1 MNQRERFFNVLGILI
16 LGVIWAIFVNP
27 DDVFIPPLPEVAS
40 EFVDLTAS
48 GLLLADTLASVAR
61 VLAGVGIAALIVFL
75 LAVLAVS
82 VREFGFLLGGIVELL
97 RPVPPLA
104 WVPVAILVFGIG
116 DAPAIAVVAL
126 GAFFPLWLGMQQG
139 FSEVR
144 AQHILAAHSFG
155 AARIIVLT
163 DVVIPSVMPY
173 AFHGLRLGL
182 GLGWFCVVAA
192 EMMGAHTG
200 LGYGVQLFSLN
211 LELGRTYCYIL
222 AIGVLGAA
230 MNYGMRAIEARLF
243 RWHRLS
249 VRGDE

>member
-1 MNQRERFFNVLGILI
+1 MNRRERIFNVLGVVVVC
-16 LGVIWAIFVNP
+16 VIWALFVSP
-27 DDVFIPPLPEVAS
+27 GGVFIPTLSEVAS
-40 EFVDLTAS
+40 EFVPLAQG
-48 GLLLADTLASVAR
+48 GLLLEDIATSVAR
-61 VLAGVGIAALIVFL
+61 VLAGVGIAALVVML
-75 LAVLAVS
+75 LALLAASIEEV
-82 VREFGFLLGGIVELL
+82 GFLLSGPVELL
-97 RPVPPLA
+97 RPIPPLA
-104 WVPVAILVFGIG
+104 WVPIAILIFGVG
-116 DAPAIAVVAL
+116 DAPAIAIVAL

-144 AQHILAAHSFG
+144 AQHILAARSFG
-155 AARIIVLT
+155 ASARIRLT
-163 DVVIPSVMPY
+163 DVIIPSVMPY

-192 EMMGAHTG
+192 EMMGANTG

-211 LELGRTYCYIL
+211 LELGRTYVYIL

-249 VRGDE
+249 VQGDE